1 MKETELRKELKETIK
16 DMMNLTKLIRGNLE
30 AIDRFGRELLEE
42 LQMIRG
48 WETML
53 VCRPEVFDSSECVVD
68 YDISAQS
75 IIFKQNGETFLTIR
89 LDIGL
94 MEQVVQANRLYGEG
108 KEKENVWGLEDRRQ
122 YLSVEWL

>member
-16 DMMNLTKLIRGNLE
+16 DTINLTKLIRGNLE

-48 WETML
+48 WKTML

-68 YDISAQS
+68 YDISSQS
-75 IIFKQNGETFLTIR
+75 IIFKQDGETFLTIR

-94 MEQVVQANRLYGEG
+94 IEQVVQANRLYGEG
-108 KEKENVWGLEDRRQ
+108 EEKENVRRFEDRGQ
-122 YLSVEWL
+122 YISVEWP

>member
-30 AIDRFGRELLEE
+30 AIDRFGKKLLEE

-48 WETML
+48 WKTML

-68 YDISAQS
+68 YDISSQS
-75 IIFKQNGETFLTIR
+75 IIFKQDGETFLTIR
-89 LDIGL
+89 LDIEL
-94 MEQVVQANRLYGEG
+94 AEQVMMANEG
-108 KEKENVWGLEDRRQ
+108 KEKENVRRLEDRGQ
-122 YLSVEWL
+122 YLSVAWP

>member
-1 MKETELRKELKETIK
+1 MKETELRNELKETIK
-16 DMMNLTKLIRGNLE
+16 DTINLTKLIRGNLE

-48 WETML
+48 WKTML

-68 YDISAQS
+68 YDISSQS
-75 IIFKQNGETFLTIR
+75 IIFKQDGETFLTIR

-94 MEQVVQANRLYGEG
+94 IEQVVQATEIYGQEIRRP
-108 KEKENVWGLEDRRQ
+108 KTRGLHISIER
-122 YLSVEWL
+122 S